1 MLSLIPGF
9 TVALSLSSARLT
21 PVVASA
27 TSVAYDITKVKGDD
41 ASLKRAAAFFVNG
54 FWVAS
59 TTSGDAAL
67 NEKGMEQLC
76 RLQTDDMVGRYGDL
90 VGTRRL
96 ESSLFLA
103 QDPSSGELA
112 GCVGVEMALVD
123 ASCGKVLSRAQGES
137 LFNSE
142 LASMSPKE
150 RNSYRKMDAYDLTDE
165 LVWRSQAL
173 THLFA
178 APQPALA
185 SLSLTV
191 RPAATPAAAVP
202 RIQVRRAARQPRGR
216 AELARQRLGQTPLRA
231 RRGGG
236 RRRLGL
242 ARDHAAGRGGQ
253 FAGEEAL
260 CCDGL
265 SGRLQGRGGKCTA
278 RAGRQIG
285 GRASQIRGVDARP
298 DGQRVCCARA
308 ASRTA
313 CRLEKGNS
321 VCRC

>member
-1 MLSLIPGF
+1 VRGMLSLIPGF

-165 LVWRSQAL
+165 LFPEYKCVALLANLAVAPSSRGSGLGRRLCERVEEVADVDWDLPAIMLQVEEANSPARKLYAAMGYQDVYKDEAASALRVQAGRSGDELLKSEASTL
-173 THLFA
+173 VLMGKGFA
-178 APQPALA
+178 APEQPAARLA
-185 SLSLTV
+185 V
-191 RPAATPAAAVP
+191 
-202 RIQVRRAARQPRGR
+202 
-216 AELARQRLGQTPLRA
+216 
-231 RRGGG
+231 
-236 RRRLGL
+236 
-242 ARDHAAGRGGQ
+242 
-253 FAGEEAL
+253 
-260 CCDGL
+260 
-265 SGRLQGRGGKCTA
+265 
-278 RAGRQIG
+278 
-285 GRASQIRGVDARP
+285 
-298 DGQRVCCARA
+298 
-308 ASRTA
+308 
-313 CRLEKGNS
+313 
-321 VCRC
+321 